1 MFDFRSLFDLRGRR
15 ALVIGAGR
23 GIGHAGAHALAQYG
37 AEVICA
43 DRDAGSA
50 KNTAGEIVAN
60 GGESRSLHID
70 IADEASVRAAVA
82 DVGNPDILV
91 SSAAIDVRKRL
102 LDVSDAE
109 FDDVVDVNLRG
120 PFRLMRAFG
129 GAMAE
134 RGSGSII
141 LFSSVRAQVVEPGR
155 GVYAA
160 TKAGTLQLVRA
171 LASELGPR
179 GVRVNALT
187 PGPVSTPLNAEVK
200 NNEIWN
206 RAYADKTAL
215 RRWQELREVVG
226 GLVFLASD
234 ASTYVTGSYFLM
246 DGGWTAVDGRFDPA
260 LSS

>member
-1 MFDFRSLFDLRGRR
+1 VFDFRSLFDLRGRR

-23 GIGHAGAHALAQYG
+23 GIGHASALGLSQYG
-37 AEVICA
+37 AEVVCA
-43 DRDAGSA
+43 DRDAASA
-50 KNTAGEIVAN
+50 QTTAAQIGED
-60 GGESRSLHID
+60 GGQARSLHVD
-70 IADEASVRAAVA
+70 ITDERSIRSALA
-82 DVGNPDILV
+82 DVGSPDVLV
-91 SSAAIDVRKRL
+91 STAAIDVRKRL
-102 LDVSDAE
+102 LDVTDAE
-109 FDDVVDVNLRG
+109 FDNVIDVNLRG

-129 GAMAE
+129 AGMAE

-171 LASELGPR
+171 LAAELGPR
-179 GVRVNALT
+179 GVRVNALS

-226 GLVFLASD
+226 GVIFLASD
-234 ASTYVTGSYFLM
+234 ASTYVTGSYLLM
-246 DGGWTAVDGRFDPA
+246 DGGWTAVDGRFDPP
-260 LSS
+260 LPS